1 MNGTFFSRCCAIL
14 AMAALGMTAAQAQ
27 SPAPQGTPTEA
38 PAKAAAPEVVTR
50 LGSAIL
56 EEYHKGAP
64 EQRTTV
70 YRTGRTKQDKT
81 PAANP
86 GHEKP

>member
-1 MNGTFFSRCCAIL
+1 MKETFFSRCCAIL
-14 AMAALGMTAAQAQ
+14 AIAALGMTAAQAQ
-27 SPAPQGTPTEA
+27 SPAPPKA
-38 PAKAAAPEVVTR
+38 PAKAAAPEVVIR

-56 EEYHKGAP
+56 EEYHKGDP
-64 EQRTTV
+64 EQRTTI
-70 YRTGRTKQDKT
+70 YRMGRTKPDKT